1 MPARGLLIATSM
13 FMCVLALCVLGAPRP
28 ALGGD
33 GVPACAGNGQSLADL
48 GEQALEK
55 LPWDV
60 KIVRANLSSERP
72 VAIAA
77 CYLMQQ
83 DLLVITREGLVY
95 CMSRRDLT
103 PRWVSALKS
112 QLGAVPSE
120 GPLHYTFL
128 MKATDGAYWVQAF
141 RKRSGA
147 EETGF
152 PTRLPFASSSGVT
165 NNGSRVWVGSLGSP
179 RNNRTVESLSLVN
192 GRPGWGWRTRGILWA
207 TPVVDPSG
215 NSLVI
220 AGEDG
225 TITSLPAGGEIPE
238 EANWSVKVTGAV
250 TATPVVTPEHVV
262 VGAHDGTLR
271 CIDLGS
277 GEIRWLH
284 GLDSPLRRSPW
295 VLGRMGTVT
304 RSTGVEGAPEVEV
317 KAYTGVAF
325 ARNRDTLFAYDLS
338 KGDELFSSTSDRRP
352 ICLHGKWVTTLD
364 DHKRLVFRDAGG
376 EYAVTGKLDL
386 SMFDLIPSNSDDGA
400 IFCCTHDGGLVVA
413 IPTP

>member
-1 MPARGLLIATSM
+1 VSAFVI
-13 FMCVLALCVLGAPRP
+13 ALCLVGAPRP
-28 ALGGD
+28 AVAGD
-33 GVPACAGNGQSLADL
+33 GPPPCAGNGLSLADL

-60 KIVRANLSSERP
+60 KIVRANLSAERP

-77 CYLMQQ
+77 CYLMQE
-83 DLLVITREGLVY
+83 DLLVVTREGLVY

-103 PRWVSALKS
+103 PRWVSSLKS

-165 NNGSRVWVGSLGSP
+165 NNGSRIWIGSLGSP

-192 GRPGWGWRTRGILWA
+192 GRRGWGWRTRGLLWA
-207 TPVVDPSG
+207 SPVVDPSG
-215 NSLVI
+215 NSLVV

-225 TITSLPAGGEIPE
+225 TVVSLNAGGEAPSE
-238 EANWSVKVTGAV
+238 PNWTVTLTGAV

-271 CIDLGS
+271 CIALGS
-277 GEIRWLH
+277 GEILWLN
-284 GLDSPLRRSPW
+284 GLDSPLRQSPW
-295 VLGRMGTVT
+295 VLGRMGSVT
-304 RSTGVEGAPEVEV
+304 RSSGVEGAPEVQV
-317 KAYTGVAF
+317 KAYTGIAF
-325 ARNRDTLFAYDLS
+325 ARNRDTFFAYDLV
-338 KGDELFSSTSDRRP
+338 KGDELFKDTAGRRP
-352 ICLHGKWVTTLD
+352 VCLQGHWVTTLD
-364 DHKRLVFRDAGG
+364 DHKRLVFRDAKSDY
-376 EYAVTGKLDL
+376 EVTGKLDV
-386 SMFDLIPSNSDDGA
+386 SMFDLMPANATDGA
-400 IFCCTHDGGLVVA
+400 VFGCTHDGGLVVA